1 MAVVSGQ
8 ATIIRLMAHVT
19 GDDYEAS
26 LANLLIYSAMG
37 GVVMAVGLIGCW
49 LMNMRS
55 RLMCQADLHAVVRV
69 ELERLLK
76 EAGVVDDQPPDW
88 EELGRS

>member
-1 MAVVSGQ
+1 
-8 ATIIRLMAHVT
+8 
-19 GDDYEAS
+19 
-26 LANLLIYSAMG
+26 
-37 GVVMAVGLIGCW
+37 MAVGLIGCW

-76 EAGVVDDQPPDW
+76 EAGAVDDQPPDW